1 MILDTFLNIRIT
13 PDEKELLDRLALETG
28 RSRSNVARG
37 LILLAVKDP
46 ATLRALGELPRVTAN
61 QAERVT

>member
-13 PDEKELLDRLALETG
+13 PDEKELLDRLAQETG

-46 ATLRALGELPRVTAN
+46 KTIRALGELPRVTAN